1 MATGITMKK
10 IEMILTPFFFCM
22 ILRVR
27 YDTMTM
33 FDRVWPEVDF
43 GGLINMGAVTRC
55 LARSCQARSID

>member
-1 MATGITMKK
+1 
-10 IEMILTPFFFCM
+10 M

-43 GGLINMGAVTRC
+43 GGLINMGGCGWIFFSNKLMLWLSSTFSFSSVRYG
-55 LARSCQARSID
+55 LV